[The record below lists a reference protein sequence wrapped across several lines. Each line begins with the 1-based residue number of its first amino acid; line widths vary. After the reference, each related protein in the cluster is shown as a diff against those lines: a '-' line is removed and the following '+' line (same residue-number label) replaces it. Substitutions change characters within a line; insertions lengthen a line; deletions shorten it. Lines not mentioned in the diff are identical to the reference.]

1 MTRSFYEYRAYYVGW
16 SDPEELEYFNLPDD
30 HLPTNEL
37 ESLLQSIRF
46 EMSDNDWE
54 QVKDMETIDLED
66 FKAIMTNKVNDPQMM
81 NVGLSGKHDRSID
94 LPN

>member
-1 MTRSFYEYRAYYVGW
+1 M
-16 SDPEELEYFNLPDD
+16 EYFNLPDD
-30 HLPTNEL
+30 HLPINEL
-37 ESLLQSIRF
+37 ESLLQSVHF

-81 NVGLSGKHDRSID
+81 NVGLSGKQRSID